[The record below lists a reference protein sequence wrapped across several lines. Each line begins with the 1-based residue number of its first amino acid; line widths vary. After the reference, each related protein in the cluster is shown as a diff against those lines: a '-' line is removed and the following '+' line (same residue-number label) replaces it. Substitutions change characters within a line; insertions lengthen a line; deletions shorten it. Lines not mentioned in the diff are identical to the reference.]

1 MIKTY
6 LVSMHGQIQGQD
18 NVKYPG
24 LYNIVGQ
31 SDSDELLNSLLD
43 ESNPQSFISTLK
55 SVNSTLIVSK
65 GRAPIRFKLQDN
77 DDQDLSYPL
86 AIPSQQNV
94 TYYSFRKQLKLL
106 FVSDTQSELQP
117 ITIKNL
123 RFYVD
128 TGQMITDVGGNQIQT
143 LGEGIT
149 LQVRTSVNY
158 IPPSIDDVTNGLNTQ
173 EDNNTQN
180 QSTPLE
186 DQLTFTVNNPLMLT
200 GDNIVW
206 TSDNLNIQITG
217 STESEKMQNFV
228 QRWFGIQPYVYLT
241 VGLSSNATPKNYSF
255 TIYFVY
261 DEI

>member
-1 MIKTY
+1 
-6 LVSMHGQIQGQD
+6 MHGQVQDQQGI
-18 NVKYPG
+18 KYPG
-24 LYNIVGQ
+24 LYNIIGQ

-43 ESNPQSFISTLK
+43 DSNPQSFVSTLK
-55 SVNSTLIVSK
+55 SVNSTLIASK
-65 GRAPIRFKLQDN
+65 GRSPIRFKLQDN

-106 FVSDTQSELQP
+106 FVSDTQSETQT

-128 TGQMITDVGGNQIQT
+128 TGQTITVGGNQVQT

-158 IPPSIDDVTNGLNTQ
+158 IPPSVDDVTNGLNTQ
-173 EDNNTQN
+173 GDNNTQN
-180 QSTPLE
+180 QSSPLE
-186 DQLTFTVNNPLMLT
+186 DQLLFTVNNPLMLT

-206 TSDNLNIQITG
+206 TSDNLNLQISG
-217 STESEKMQNFV
+217 STDSEKMQKFT
-228 QRWFGIQPYVYLT
+228 QKWFGTQPYVYLT
-241 VGLSSNATPKNYSF
+241 VGLSSNAVPRNYSF

>member
-1 MIKTY
+1 
-6 LVSMHGQIQGQD
+6 MHGQIQDQQG
-18 NVKYPG
+18 VKYPA
-24 LYNIVGQ
+24 LYNIIGQ
-31 SDSDELLNSLLD
+31 SDIDETLNSLLND
-43 ESNPQSFISTLK
+43 NPQSFISTLK
-55 SVNSTLIVSK
+55 SINSTLNVTRGK
-65 GRAPIRFKLQDN
+65 APIRFKLQDN
-77 DDQDLSYPL
+77 DDYDLSYPL

-106 FVSDTQSELQP
+106 FVSDTQSEPQT

-128 TGQMITDVGGNQIQT
+128 TGHTITDMSGNQIQT
-143 LGEGIT
+143 IGEGIT

-173 EDNNTQN
+173 EDNKTQN
-180 QSTPLE
+180 QTSPLE
-186 DQLTFTVNNPLMLT
+186 NQLEFTVNNPLLLT

-206 TSDNLNIQITG
+206 TSDNLNIRISG
-217 STESEKMQNFV
+217 STESEKMQSFT
-228 QRWFGIQPYVYLT
+228 QKWFGTQPYVYLV
-241 VGLSSNATPKNYSF
+241 VGLSSNVTPQNYSF